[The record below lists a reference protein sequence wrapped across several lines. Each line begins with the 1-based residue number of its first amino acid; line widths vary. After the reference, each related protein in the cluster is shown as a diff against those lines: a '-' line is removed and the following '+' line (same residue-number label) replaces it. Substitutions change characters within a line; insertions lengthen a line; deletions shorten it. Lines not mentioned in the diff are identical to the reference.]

1 MGQRENKVPDIKH
14 GDLLISRYGSIGIVR
29 DSFFNRNYFQ
39 LFYEISWFQI
49 SEKERNMLT
58 YSVYYTAYEVAKMKR
73 RVNKLRNKFRISS

>member
-14 GDLLISRYGSIGIVR
+14 GDLLISQHGSIGIVR